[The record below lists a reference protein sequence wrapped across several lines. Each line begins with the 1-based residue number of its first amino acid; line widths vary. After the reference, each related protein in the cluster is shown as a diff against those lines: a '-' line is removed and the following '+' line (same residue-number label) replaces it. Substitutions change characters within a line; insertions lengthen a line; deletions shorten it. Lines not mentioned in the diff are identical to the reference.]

1 MGGLVNLAN
10 LANLTILANF
20 LNEGESAIMW
30 PIRRY
35 NLSKALQL
43 LIISQS

>member
-1 MGGLVNLAN
+1 MGG
-10 LANLTILANF
+10 LANLTTVANF

-30 PIRRY
+30 TIRRY
-35 NLSKALQL
+35 NLSKAPQL

>member
-1 MGGLVNLAN
+1 MGGFAN
-10 LANLTILANF
+10 LANVTTLANF
-20 LNEGESAIMW
+20 LIKGESAIMC
-30 PIRRY
+30 PFRRY

>member
-1 MGGLVNLAN
+1 MGGFT
-10 LANLTILANF
+10 NLTTVADF
-20 LNEGESAIMW
+20 LNEGESAIME
-30 PIRRY
+30 PTRRY

>member
-1 MGGLVNLAN
+1 LLMDGFTN
-10 LANLTILANF
+10 LANLTTVANF
-20 LNEGESAIMW
+20 LNDGESAIMW

>member
-1 MGGLVNLAN
+1 MGGFT
-10 LANLTILANF
+10 NLTTVANF
-20 LNEGESAIMW
+20 LNDGESAIMW

-35 NLSKALQL
+35 YLSKALQL

>member
-1 MGGLVNLAN
+1 MGG
-10 LANLTILANF
+10 LANLTTVTNF
-20 LNEGESAIMW
+20 LNEGVSAIML

>member
-1 MGGLVNLAN
+1 MGG
-10 LANLTILANF
+10 LANLTTVANF
-20 LNEGESAIMW
+20 LNERESAIIW

>member
-1 MGGLVNLAN
+1 MGG
-10 LANLTILANF
+10 LANLTTVANF

-35 NLSKALQL
+35 KLSKVLQL

>member
-1 MGGLVNLAN
+1 MGG
-10 LANLTILANF
+10 LANLTNVANF
-20 LNEGESAIMW
+20 LNEGVSAIMW

>member
-1 MGGLVNLAN
+1 MGGLAN
-10 LANLTILANF
+10 LANF
-20 LNEGESAIMW
+20 LNKGESAIMW